1 MEVNILTFGK
11 IADITASKTIQL
23 QDITSTATLREK
35 LEATYPALRGMSY
48 KIAIDKKVISTE
60 TAIHEG
66 AEIALLPPFS
76 GG

>member
-11 IADITASKTIQL
+11 IADITASKAIQL
-23 QDITSTATLREK
+23 KDISSTATLREK
-35 LEATYPALRGMSY
+35 LEAEYPALRGMSY
-48 KIAIDKKVISTE
+48 KIAIDKKIVT
-60 TAIHEG
+60 TDTPLQDG